1 MARTLARQRVVM
13 KTHPSI
19 NQLIAEINAEMRLV
33 ECAMKLGM
41 PRPLDWD
48 DPHNPD
54 DWSPYD
60 RNVGKA
66 PDA

>member
-1 MARTLARQRVVM
+1 M
-13 KTHPSI
+13 KTHI
-19 NQLIAEINAEMRLV
+19 EQLIAEINAEMRLI
-33 ECAMKLGM
+33 EAAITLGM

-48 DPHNPD
+48 DPHDPD
-54 DWSPYD
+54 DRSPYD